1 MSLIDLNKNGFID
14 YTEWMIATTDWASVF
29 LDNKVLINAFN
40 YLDRDKTGVIREIE
54 LCQVF

>member
-1 MSLIDLNKNGFID
+1 M
-14 YTEWMIATTDWASVF
+14 F

-54 LCQVF
+54 LCQVFEQKEDVFPAAWRGLLV